1 MARWVQVWNEEL
13 GKSEFIPRD
22 EAAARSDLSRIAIH
36 GDITP
41 FVSPVDG
48 SVISDRKQLREHN
61 KRHNVVN
68 LDEFGTDHWD
78 NKRKEREKFF
88 NGEHTPQESLKRK
101 QEIWE
106 IVHRA
111 EREHN

>member
-78 NKRKEREKFF
+78 KKRKERDRLYT
-88 NGEHTPQESLKRK
+88 GEHTPGESLARKR
-101 QEIWE
+101 EIYE
-106 IVHRA
+106 IINHY
-111 EREHN
+111 ERQGR